1 MYCLLL
7 PRVSI
12 VFVLL
17 FSIFM
22 ILRRAYW
29 FSFELQINLFTDTS
43 IYPTVI
49 VGVDIKLLFLIE
61 DLGTLSLCKTIL
73 IKALFSY
80 HV

>member
-43 IYPTVI
+43 IYPTVM

-61 DLGTLSLCKTIL
+61 DLFTH
-73 IKALFSY
+73 FY
-80 HV
+80 HTVKQF